1 MQNHRSFHPY
11 IAEAYTAVHQW
22 LATKPQVNGYQDID
36 CYSKCDDNKE
46 PFKSAAAQ
54 YSLYFHTHYFKVIHT
69 LENIITPEKLLTW
82 IDHNRNICLV
92 DVGCGAGAASMAFVE
107 IILRLKEQEKIPHPV
122 NIYCLGIDVNECTL
136 AIYNQ
141 LITQVKSLVVSSK
154 INLEFNI
161 SPRSIREAVLPVT
174 GYLSQKREQ
183 WQQPFLCHVLMIH
196 STVVDLLSS
205 QHKTQQKK
213 YEQLQELGV
222 EPDLIVSN
230 YADYSQE
237 YALAY
242 KHLFEEV
249 PIDRLS
255 VITIGTKKDRA
266 SVQQMAD
273 ALDQRFKSSH
283 HNVESSS
290 LNQEIQRV
298 YYENPLGSYW
308 RNMKTFI
315 KVPKPSEFYVDIS
328 TIFSAKLQ
336 QDNDWHQVIS
346 TENIER
352 AWVCTRKYLFEESLF
367 DEVEIRLF
375 EINLED
381 NIDRLQKQLIA
392 YVQEEA
398 HKEDYIPY
406 NFVKSSS
413 STRPKGLSRME
424 VEIISTAIIQKL
436 GGKASRLQGNSYAY
450 RLPAQRERETEYL
463 YENWF
468 TAYSLFLSDL
478 RMNAQKYENGVVIRV
493 DIESYYTRIVQ
504 DSLLELTKDLTESE
518 RIRWLLKILLSKQL
532 DEHQVGYGITQG
544 SIGSAF
550 YANLYL
556 KQLDLRFGTQPS
568 DNEWKVMF
576 SRYMDDMILF
586 VPDADDVTAVLDT
599 LNQELEKLNLNLNK
613 EKTEIYD
620 RVSDFVESIKE
631 DDLFKQFSQ
640 EFDRVMN
647 GLWIGT
653 AQYRK
658 EFAGA
663 YRNNDY
669 LWGHLIEQYQE
680 CLCSINIYIKVPD
693 VSRRI
698 YKYLFNT
705 KKRRKDLKREL
716 KLNLP
721 PLPSEGRQMSSGEW
735 AYDFQQLNSE
745 WIGEKDRLRTKF
757 INLFRE
763 SLKEIE
769 EIEEIKK
776 APSELKNI
784 RRQRT
789 LKTYIRFAVN
799 KLLILGFTEI
809 VRDVVEILCE
819 KPWVLREPLQILE
832 SLAIQGYLVELIE
845 VIAYYQNR
853 SHKMSEYI
861 RSVSLRAIRFLP
873 TINEYAWEKV
883 VEYSI
888 NGTLVERLMA
898 TETWLCLAYNN
909 LCDHLVQDSHIED
922 VSIALHSEPLP
933 KARLKKNYLL
943 ILGLYKRDAISDESV
958 DNNDYMLCEAYKMAL
973 QGTIEN
979 LFEDYEPKIIRDKY
993 YSGKDQSNGDGEA
1006 EVSPFS

>member
-11 IAEAYTAVHQW
+11 IADAYTAVHQW
-22 LATKPQVNGYQDID
+22 LAAKPEVNGYQNIN
-36 CYSKCDDNKE
+36 CYKKCENKE
-46 PFKSAAAQ
+46 PFKSAAGQ
-54 YSLYFHTHYFKVIHT
+54 YSLYFPTHYFKVIHT

-82 IDHNRNICLV
+82 LDQNRNICLV
-92 DVGCGAGAASMAFVE
+92 DVGCGAGAASIAFVE
-107 IILRLKEQEKIPHPV
+107 TILRLKEQEKITHPI
-122 NIYCLGIDVNECTL
+122 NIYCLGIDVNQWTL
-136 AIYNQ
+136 PIYHQ
-141 LITQVKSLVVSSK
+141 LMTQVKPQVVLSR

-161 SPRSIREAVLPVT
+161 LPRSIREAVLPAT
-174 GYLSQKREQ
+174 RYLSQKREE

-196 STVVDLLSS
+196 STVVDLLSN
-205 QHKTQQKK
+205 QHKRQQQQYEEFKK
-213 YEQLQELGV
+213 LGIDS
-222 EPDLIVSN
+222 DLIVGN
-230 YADYSQE
+230 YAEYSQE

-242 KHLFEEV
+242 KQLFEGV

-255 VITIGTKKDRA
+255 VITIGTDTDKLP
-266 SVQQMAD
+266 VQEMSD
-273 ALDQRFKSSH
+273 ALAQGFKSSH
-283 HNVESSS
+283 HNVESNS

-298 YYENPLGSYW
+298 YYENPIDSYW
-308 RNMKTFI
+308 RNRKNII
-315 KVPKPSEFYVDIS
+315 KVLKPSEFYVDIS
-328 TIFSAKLQ
+328 MIVSAKLQ
-336 QDNDWHQVIS
+336 KDNDWHQVIS

-367 DEVEIRLF
+367 DEVELRLF
-375 EINLED
+375 EINLEG
-381 NIDRLQKQLIA
+381 NINRLQKQLIA

-398 HKEDYIPY
+398 YKEDYIPY
-406 NFVKSSS
+406 NFVKNLSD
-413 STRPKGLSRME
+413 TRPKGLSRME
-424 VEIISTAIIQKL
+424 VEILSTAIIQKL
-436 GGKASRLQGNSYAY
+436 GKEASLLQGNSYAY
-450 RLPAQRERETEYL
+450 RLAAQGQRETEYL
-463 YENWF
+463 YANWF
-468 TAYSLFLSDL
+468 TAYSRFLSNL
-478 RMNAQKYENGVVIRV
+478 RRNAQKHENGVVMRV

-532 DEHQVGYGITQG
+532 EEHQVGYGITQG

-556 KQLDLRFGTQPS
+556 KPLDLRFGTQPN

-576 SRYMDDMILF
+576 SRYLDDMTLF
-586 VPDADDVTAVLDT
+586 VPDPDDVTAVLET
-599 LNQELEKLNLNLNK
+599 LNEELEKLGLNLNK

-631 DDLFKQFSQ
+631 DDLFVEVNL
-640 EFDRVMN
+640 EFDKVMN
-647 GLWIGT
+647 GLWIGNY
-653 AQYRK
+653 QYRN

-669 LWGHLIEQYQE
+669 LWRHLMEQYQK
-680 CLCSINIYIKVPD
+680 CLCHIKIYIEVPD
-693 VSRRI
+693 LSRRI
-698 YKYLFNT
+698 YKYLFDS
-705 KKRRKDLKREL
+705 KKRYKDLKTKQE
-716 KLNLP
+716 LNLP
-721 PLPSEGRQMSSGEW
+721 HLPSDDREMSIEEW
-735 AYDFQQLNSE
+735 ADDFHKLNYE
-745 WIGEKDRLRTKF
+745 WMGEKDRLRTKL
-757 INLFRE
+757 IHIFRE
-763 SLKEIE
+763 SLKERE
-769 EIEEIKK
+769 EIQKI
-776 APSELKNI
+776 PSDREKS

-809 VRDVVEILCE
+809 VRDIVEILCE
-819 KPWVLREPLQILE
+819 KPWVFREPLQIVE
-832 SLAIQGYLVELIE
+832 SLAIQGYLVELME

-853 SHKMSEYI
+853 SIKMSEYI
-861 RSVSLRAIRFLP
+861 RAISLRAIRFLP

-909 LCDHLVQDSHIED
+909 LCDGLVQDSHIEA

-933 KARLKKNYLL
+933 TARLKKNYLL

-958 DNNDYMLCEAYKMAL
+958 DDNDYMLCEAYKMAL
-973 QGTIEN
+973 EGSIED

-993 YSGKDQSNGDGEA
+993 YSGKDQSSGDGEA

>member
-11 IAEAYTAVHQW
+11 IADAYTAVHQW
-22 LATKPQVNGYQDID
+22 LATKPQVKGYQNMSYDQ
-36 CYSKCDDNKE
+36 CDDNIE

-54 YSLYFHTHYFKVIHT
+54 YCCYFPTHYFKVIHT

-82 IDHNRNICLV
+82 LDQNRNICLV
-92 DVGCGAGAASMAFVE
+92 DVGCGAGAASIAFVE
-107 IILRLKEQEKIPHPV
+107 TILRLKEQEKISHPV
-122 NIYCLGIDVNECTL
+122 NIYCLGIDVNEYTL

-141 LITQVKSLVVSSK
+141 LMTQVQSQVFSSK

-161 SPRSIREAVLPVT
+161 SPTSIREAVLPVT

-205 QHKTQQKK
+205 QHKHQQKK
-213 YEQLQELGV
+213 YDQLKELGI

-237 YALAY
+237 YAIAY

-255 VITIGTKKDRA
+255 VITIGTKKDR
-266 SVQQMAD
+266 SPVQEMSD
-273 ALDQRFKSSH
+273 ALAQRFKSSH

-290 LNQEIQRV
+290 VSKEIHTV
-298 YYENPLGSYW
+298 YYENPIGSYW
-308 RNMKTFI
+308 RNMKNII
-315 KVPKPSEFYVDIS
+315 KAPKPSEFYVDIS
-328 TIFSAKLQ
+328 TITSANLQ
-336 QDNDWHQVIS
+336 KDNDWNQIIS
-346 TENIER
+346 KENIEQ
-352 AWVCTRKYLFEESLF
+352 AWACTRKYLFAESLF

-375 EINLED
+375 ERNLEK
-381 NIDRLQKQLIA
+381 NINRLQKQLIA

-406 NFVKSSS
+406 NFVKNLST
-413 STRPKGLSRME
+413 TRPRGLSRME
-424 VEIISTAIIQKL
+424 VEILSTAIIQKL
-436 GGKASRLQGNSYAY
+436 GSKVSRLQGNSYAY
-450 RLPAQRERETEYL
+450 RLAAQGERETEYL
-463 YENWF
+463 YTNWF
-468 TAYSLFLSDL
+468 KAYSDFLSDL
-478 RMNAQKYENGVVIRV
+478 RRNAQKHENGVVIRV

-504 DSLLELTKDLTESE
+504 DNLLELTKDLTESE

-544 SIGSAF
+544 SIGSGF

-556 KQLDLRFGTQPS
+556 KQLDLRFGAQPS

-576 SRYMDDMILF
+576 FRYMDDMILF
-586 VPDADDVTAVLDT
+586 VPDAEDVTAVLDT
-599 LNQELEKLNLNLNK
+599 LNKELKKLNLNLNQD
-613 EKTEIYD
+613 KTEIYD
-620 RVSDFVESIKE
+620 RVSEFVESIKE
-631 DDLFKQFSQ
+631 DDLFEQFSQ
-640 EFDRVMN
+640 EFDQVMN
-647 GLWIGT
+647 CLWIGNY
-653 AQYRK
+653 QYRK

-669 LWGHLIEQYQE
+669 LWRHLIEQYQK
-680 CLCSINIYIKVPD
+680 CLCSLNIYIKVPD
-693 VSRRI
+693 LSRRI
-698 YKYLFNT
+698 YKYLFDS
-705 KKRRKDLKREL
+705 KKRYKDLKRKVE
-716 KLNLP
+716 LNLP
-721 PLPSEGRQMSSGEW
+721 HLPSDDRQMSIGEW
-735 AYDFQQLNSE
+735 DHEFHNLNSE
-745 WIGEKDRLRTKF
+745 WIGEKDRLKIKF

-763 SLKEIE
+763 SLKELE
-769 EIEEIKK
+769 EIQKI
-776 APSELKNI
+776 PSDRKTI

-799 KLLILGFTEI
+799 KLVIFGFTEI
-809 VRDVVEILCE
+809 SKDIVEMLCE
-819 KPWVLREPLQILE
+819 RPWIFREPLQIVE
-832 SLAIQGYLVELIE
+832 SLAIQGYLIELME

-861 RSVSLRAIRFLP
+861 RAVSLRAIRFLP

-883 VEYSI
+883 VEYAI

-909 LCDHLVQDSHIED
+909 LCDRLVQDTHID
-922 VSIALHSEPLP
+922 AVSIALHSEPLP
-933 KARLKKNYLL
+933 TARLKKNYLL
-943 ILGLYKRDAISDESV
+943 ILGLYKRDAINDEPL
-958 DNNDYMLCEAYKMAL
+958 DKNDYMLCEAYKMAL
-973 QGTIEN
+973 EGRIED
-979 LFEDYEPKIIRDKY
+979 LFESYEPKIIRDKY

-1006 EVSPFS
+1006 EVSPFA

>member
-11 IAEAYTAVHQW
+11 IADAYTAVHQW
-22 LATKPQVNGYQDID
+22 LATKPQVNGYQNIN
-36 CYSKCDDNKE
+36 CYSQCDDIT
-46 PFKSAAAQ
+46 FKSAAAQ
-54 YSLYFHTHYFKVIHT
+54 YSLYFPTHYFKVIHT

-82 IDHNRNICLV
+82 LDQNRNICLV
-92 DVGCGAGAASMAFVE
+92 DVGCGSGAASIAFVE
-107 IILRLKEQEKIPHPV
+107 TVLRLKQQEKISQPV

-141 LITQVKSLVVSSK
+141 LINQVKSQVVSSQ

-161 SPRSIREAVLPVT
+161 SATSIREAVLPVT

-196 STVVDLLSS
+196 STVVDLLSI
-205 QHKTQQKK
+205 QHKKQQKK
-213 YEQLQELGV
+213 YDFLKNLDIDS
-222 EPDLIVSN
+222 DLIVSN

-255 VITIGTKKDRA
+255 VITIGTDRDKLP
-266 SVQQMAD
+266 VQEMSD
-273 ALDQRFKSSH
+273 ALAQGFKSSH
-283 HNVESSS
+283 HNVESNS

-298 YYENPLGSYW
+298 YYENPIDSYW
-308 RNMKTFI
+308 RNRKNII
-315 KVPKPSEFYVDIS
+315 KVLNPSEFYVDIS
-328 TIFSAKLQ
+328 TIVSAKLHK
-336 QDNDWHQVIS
+336 DNDWNQVIS
-346 TENIER
+346 TENIEL
-352 AWVCTRKYLFEESLF
+352 AWVRTRKYILEESLV

-375 EINLED
+375 ERNLQENIN
-381 NIDRLQKQLIA
+381 RLQKQLIA
-392 YVQEEA
+392 YVQEVA
-398 HKEDYIPY
+398 NKEDYISY
-406 NFVKSSS
+406 NFVKNSST
-413 STRPKGLSRME
+413 TRPKGLSRME
-424 VEIISTAIIQKL
+424 VEILSTAIIQKL
-436 GGKASRLQGNSYAY
+436 GKEASLLQGNSYAY
-450 RLPAQRERETEYL
+450 RLAAQGQRETEYL
-463 YENWF
+463 YANWF
-468 TAYSLFLSDL
+468 IAYSRFLSNL
-478 RMNAQKYENGVVIRV
+478 RRNAQKHENGVVMRV
-493 DIESYYTRIVQ
+493 DIESYYTKIVQ

-532 DEHQVGYGITQG
+532 EEHQVGYGITQG

-556 KQLDLRFGTQPS
+556 KPLDLRFGTQPN

-576 SRYMDDMILF
+576 SRYLDDMTLF
-586 VPDADDVTAVLDT
+586 VPDPDDVTGVLET
-599 LNQELEKLNLNLNK
+599 LNEELEKLGLNLNK
-613 EKTEIYD
+613 KKTEIYD

-631 DDLFKQFSQ
+631 DDLFVEVNL
-640 EFDRVMN
+640 EFDKVMN
-647 GLWIGT
+647 GLWIGNY
-653 AQYRK
+653 QYRN

-669 LWGHLIEQYQE
+669 LWRHLMEQYQK
-680 CLCSINIYIKVPD
+680 CLCHIKIYIEVPD
-693 VSRRI
+693 LSRRI
-698 YKYLFNT
+698 YKYLFDS
-705 KKRRKDLKREL
+705 KKRYKDLKTKQE
-716 KLNLP
+716 LNLP
-721 PLPSEGRQMSSGEW
+721 HLPSDDREMSIEEW
-735 AYDFQQLNSE
+735 ADDFHKLNYE
-745 WIGEKDRLRTKF
+745 WMGEKDRLRTKL
-757 INLFRE
+757 INIFRE
-763 SLKEIE
+763 SLKERE
-769 EIEEIKK
+769 EIQKI
-776 APSELKNI
+776 PSDREKS

-809 VRDVVEILCE
+809 VRELVEILCE
-819 KPWVLREPLQILE
+819 KPWVFREPLQIVE
-832 SLAIQGYLVELIE
+832 SLAIQGYLVELME

-853 SHKMSEYI
+853 SIQMSEYI
-861 RSVSLRAIRFLP
+861 RAISLRAIRFLP

-909 LCDHLVQDSHIED
+909 LCDGLVQDSHIEA

-933 KARLKKNYLL
+933 TARLKKNYLL

-958 DNNDYMLCEAYKMAL
+958 DDNDYMLCEAYKMAL
-973 QGTIEN
+973 EGSIDD

-993 YSGKDQSNGDGEA
+993 YSGKDQSSGDGEA

>member
-11 IAEAYTAVHQW
+11 IADAYTAVHQW
-22 LATKPQVNGYQDID
+22 LATKPEVNGYQNISS
-36 CYSKCDDNKE
+36 YKQCDDNKE

-54 YSLYFHTHYFKVIHT
+54 YSLYFPTHYFKVIHT
-69 LENIITPEKLLTW
+69 LENIITREKLLTW
-82 IDHNRNICLV
+82 LDQNRNICLV
-92 DVGCGAGAASMAFVE
+92 DVGCGAGAASIAFVE
-107 IILRLKEQEKIPHPV
+107 ITLRLKKQEKITHPV
-122 NIYCLGIDVNECTL
+122 NIYCLGIDVNKWTL
-136 AIYNQ
+136 AIYNK
-141 LITQVKSLVVSSK
+141 LITQVQPKVVSSQ
-154 INLEFNI
+154 INLEFHTL
-161 SPRSIREAVLPVT
+161 PKSIGEAVIPAIRC
-174 GYLSQKREQ
+174 LSKKREQ

-205 QHKTQQKK
+205 QHKREQQE
-213 YEQLQELGV
+213 YEELKELGGIDS
-222 EPDLIVSN
+222 DLMVGN
-230 YADYSQE
+230 YAKYSEE

-242 KHLFEEV
+242 KLLFEEV
-249 PIDRLS
+249 PIDRLY
-255 VITIGTKKDRA
+255 VITIGTDADRLP
-266 SVQQMAD
+266 VQEMSD
-273 ALDQRFKSSH
+273 ALAQGFKSSH
-283 HNVESSS
+283 HNVDSN
-290 LNQEIQRV
+290 LLIQQIYRV
-298 YYENPLGSYW
+298 YYENPIGSYW
-308 RNMKTFI
+308 KDIRKNNKYYSNFH
-315 KVPKPSEFYVDIS
+315 VDVSNI
-328 TIFSAKLQ
+328 TSAKLH
-336 QDNDWHQVIS
+336 QDNDWHEVIS

-381 NIDRLQKQLIA
+381 NIYRLQKQLIA

-424 VEIISTAIIQKL
+424 GEIISTAIIQKL

-450 RLPAQRERETEYL
+450 RLPAERERETEYL

-478 RMNAQKYENGVVIRV
+478 RMNAQNYENGVVIRV

-518 RIRWLLKILLSKQL
+518 RIRWLLKILLSKEL

-556 KQLDLRFGTQPS
+556 KQLDLIFGTQPS

-586 VPDADDVTAVLDT
+586 VPDADDVLAVLDT

-631 DDLFKQFSQ
+631 DDLFKEFSQ

-647 GLWIGT
+647 GLWIGNS
-653 AQYRK
+653 QYRK

-680 CLCSINIYIKVPD
+680 CLCSINIYIKAPD

-705 KKRRKDLKREL
+705 KKRRKDLKREVE
-716 KLNLP
+716 LNLP

-735 AYDFQQLNSE
+735 AYDFQQLNYE
-745 WIGEKDRLRTKF
+745 WIGEKDRLKTKL
-757 INLFRE
+757 ISLFRE

-769 EIEEIKK
+769 EIPK
-776 APSELKNI
+776 APNDPKNI

-832 SLAIQGYLVELIE
+832 SLAIQGYLGQLIE
-845 VIAYYQNR
+845 VIAYYQNS

-861 RSVSLRAIRFLP
+861 RAVSLRAIRFSP
-873 TINEYAWEKV
+873 TINEDAWEKV

-909 LCDHLVQDSHIED
+909 LCDHLVQDSHIEN

-973 QGTIEN
+973 QGTIED
-979 LFEDYEPKIIRDKY
+979 LFENYEPKIIRDKY

-1006 EVSPFS
+1006 KVSPFS